1 MGGIEG
7 IVALVIGLAVA
18 LFVPALVWATVI
30 AGLIRIVRGKVREAR
45 PTQTELAQETQQPIG
60 SKLRG

>member
-7 IVALVIGLAVA
+7 TVALVIGIAVV

-30 AGLIRIVRGKVREAR
+30 VGLYQIVRDKVRETRLAKVG
-45 PTQTELAQETQQPIG
+45 PAQEAQQPAG
-60 SKLRG
+60 